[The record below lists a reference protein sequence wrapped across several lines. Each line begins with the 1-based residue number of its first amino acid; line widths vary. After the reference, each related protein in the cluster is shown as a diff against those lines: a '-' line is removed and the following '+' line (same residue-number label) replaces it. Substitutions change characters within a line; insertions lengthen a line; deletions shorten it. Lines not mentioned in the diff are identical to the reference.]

1 MCKSKR
7 RDEGNS
13 EAPSKKQTVGSIW
26 KNIRQR
32 FQAIP
37 EDKISKGTI
46 LDYMERI
53 SIAAEALELYLEVHL
68 NNIID
73 LKGFASAIEAHFN
86 DMIDEVDRKIAEEK
100 NDAST

>member
-1 MCKSKR
+1 
-7 RDEGNS
+7 
-13 EAPSKKQTVGSIW
+13 
-26 KNIRQR
+26 
-32 FQAIP
+32 
-37 EDKISKGTI
+37 
-46 LDYMERI
+46 MERI